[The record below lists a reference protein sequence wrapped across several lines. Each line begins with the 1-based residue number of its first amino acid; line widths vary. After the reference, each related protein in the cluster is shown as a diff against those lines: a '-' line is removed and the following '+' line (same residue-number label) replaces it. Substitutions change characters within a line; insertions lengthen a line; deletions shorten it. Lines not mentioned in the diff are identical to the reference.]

1 MDGVGSVKYEWY
13 LSQNSDINSSY
24 TKLGTTGTVCSST
37 ANMGHNGRYF
47 YCKVTSTIDGVSA
60 SATSNKARLTVQTA
74 NYSTLKSGETTFYNT
89 LNQAFSGATSG
100 GGDTGGGTITVL
112 ILQLILIKL

>member
-47 YCKVTSTIDGVSA
+47 YCKVT
-60 SATSNKARLTVQTA
+60 
-74 NYSTLKSGETTFYNT
+74 
-89 LNQAFSGATSG
+89 
-100 GGDTGGGTITVL
+100 
-112 ILQLILIKL
+112 QL